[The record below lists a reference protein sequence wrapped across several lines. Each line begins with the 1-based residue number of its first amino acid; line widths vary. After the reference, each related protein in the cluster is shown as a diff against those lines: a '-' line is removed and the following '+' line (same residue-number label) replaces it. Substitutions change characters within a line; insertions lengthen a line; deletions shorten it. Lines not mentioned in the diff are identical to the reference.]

1 MQSTN
6 LHKGP
11 YFPSALPE
19 KLGLVVNK
27 RVVWGGREGG
37 REGGGGKEAECD
49 VKKTP
54 APQPP
59 SALWE
64 RLFDLALIC
73 HKQECVARE

>member
-27 RVVWGGREGG
+27 RVV
-37 REGGGGKEAECD
+37 GGKEAECD